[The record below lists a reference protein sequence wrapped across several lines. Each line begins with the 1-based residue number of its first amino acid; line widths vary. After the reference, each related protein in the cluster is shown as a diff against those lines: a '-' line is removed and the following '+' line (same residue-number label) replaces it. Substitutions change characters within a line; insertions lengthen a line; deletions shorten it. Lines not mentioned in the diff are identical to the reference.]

1 MITIATASTT
11 AAAVVVHCMMR
22 IRYVPRFVPF
32 AVIDLPIHVNFYL
45 LKRNSSDDYISKESK
60 CKNPST
66 ERRRYFQ

>member
-1 MITIATASTT
+1 
-11 AAAVVVHCMMR
+11 MMR

-32 AVIDLPIHVNFYL
+32 AVVDLPILVNFYL

>member
-1 MITIATASTT
+1 
-11 AAAVVVHCMMR
+11 MMR

-32 AVIDLPIHVNFYL
+32 AVVDLPIHVNFYL

-66 ERRRYFQ
+66 ERRRYFQKYNNKKKSLLSKYRGY

>member
-1 MITIATASTT
+1 
-11 AAAVVVHCMMR
+11 MMR

-32 AVIDLPIHVNFYL
+32 AVVDLPIHVNFYL